1 MLSYISALPE
11 SHESLLL
18 PSTSVGMGHLGH
30 VPAKESS
37 PCQIPTRQGWV
48 PHGTLVLY
56 VSSLRTLSLHS
67 YQIVILANL
76 LPFCGNGTSFFLLPE
91 LEQPFLLPYPV
102 TWALFLSSNL
112 ACATGYCWYF
122 LCYVM
127 TEWNNAQVSPRCLTQ
142 LLQLAQET
150 HCFKQE

>member
-1 MLSYISALPE
+1 MPDTHQTGLGSPRDPCALCFKSEDAQPAQLPNSYSGQFIAFLWKWD
-11 SHESLLL
+11 LF
-18 PSTSVGMGHLGH
+18 V
-30 VPAKESS
+30 
-37 PCQIPTRQGWV
+37 
-48 PHGTLVLY
+48 
-56 VSSLRTLSLHS
+56 
-67 YQIVILANL
+67 
-76 LPFCGNGTSFFLLPE
+76 LLPE

-127 TEWNNAQVSPRCLTQ
+127 TELNNAQVSPRCLTQ